1 MRTTEFRSEQT
12 EKILPLQVNRMVV
25 ALCGDYDR
33 RKKEIEKNEID
44 KDTLQYYRY
53 LNDVIDASLTEECEP
68 AIINNIREDIGNGVG
83 HRRTQLYY
91 MAAGTYKKRK
101 RNCKYRIA
109 KKLRLL

>member
-1 MRTTEFRSEQT
+1 MTELRNEQT
-12 EKILPLQVNRMVV
+12 SKMLPLQVNRMVV

-33 RKKEIEKNEID
+33 REREIRKNSMD
-44 KDTLQYYRY
+44 KTTLQYYQY
-53 LNDVIDASLTEECEP
+53 LNDVIDTSLEEECEE
-68 AIINNIREDIGNGVG
+68 AIRKNIREDIGNGVG

-109 KKLRLL
+109 KKLRLV